1 MKKSNKKE
9 SASMSELLGILSYS
23 ERDTCFQLEGWG
35 CLDIVRV
42 ICSDFQAIRD
52 IDLEYENLKL
62 QQFYSRY
69 PADLKLV
76 CVSMPERCTE
86 QIQYVTHKLESCQ
99 ETVRRNELVA
109 RKKELQWLEKNRQ
122 RKEYYFFLYTES
134 PEQLADARGGAVGR
148 LEDARLILTISRQEK
163 IDVLTKILNPEQ
175 AFFNRNQIGSR
186 KTIEKYG
193 YDPFLISAI
202 QPAGGI
208 HFYPAYV
215 RTGSSFGAILTIY
228 DWKSELDMHWLS
240 PIVNQDNVIVAVD
253 MGAANAREVKRMI
266 DRSFTEQKIR
276 FQTEHKDGEQMDAS
290 RRYQELKELRD
301 AVANQ
306 GETLRY
312 VTIRLYVSAKRLDD
326 LEERLIRIQGAL
338 ETAEYHCT
346 VMLHE
351 QKQEWQSLLL
361 PYRKQQKLNNARD
374 GQILPGSVLGDGNPF
389 NFSYLSDPYSCYMG
403 STPTMGSFNFNIFTK
418 TKKRLSYNA
427 LVYGMMGSGKSTLLK
442 KLIETQTLFGD
453 YVRVLDPSGEYRGLV
468 QELGGKYLS
477 LDGADGILNEFEI
490 QRVARIQING
500 DLSTSE
506 AESMQPKRTEYIQ
519 QAVTGLLYRFR
530 YCASGW
536 EDHQSDTCLRITAR
550 TVSNHV
556 GLSELSGQA
565 DSGVQAV

>member
-326 LEERLIRIQGAL
+326 LEERLIRIQGAV

-490 QRVARIQING
+490 QRVDENEGVCWVQHVSKLTAIYRLRRQNQCNKNELNTYSNG
-500 DLSTSE
+500 
-506 AESMQPKRTEYIQ
+506 Q
-519 QAVTGLLYRFR
+519 VRFCCHR
-530 YCASGW
+530 
-536 EDHQSDTCLRITAR
+536 CLR
-550 TVSNHV
+550 
-556 GLSELSGQA
+556 LLLFLF
-565 DSGVQAV
+565 